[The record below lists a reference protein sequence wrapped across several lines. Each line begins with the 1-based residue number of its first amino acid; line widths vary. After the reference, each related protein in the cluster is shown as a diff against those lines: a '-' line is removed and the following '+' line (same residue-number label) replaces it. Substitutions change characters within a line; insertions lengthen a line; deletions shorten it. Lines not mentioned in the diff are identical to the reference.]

1 MLAYISRSHLDHI
14 RRNCFRIMSGPNRSF
29 NGPVHRLQTL
39 RSKNLMPSNADEDQ
53 YFVAAMVALAQQ
65 AVYADVQSRRTLFS
79 PRDVE
84 VRMITV
90 AEEEECFIVYSAVV
104 PAACV
109 EMFDAPSKA
118 PATTPDFT
126 IKHTRVPVWPVLGL
140 KERLGHVLGR
150 DIVGDFNEHGM
161 DTYEDELTPLPETPS
176 PKRRREVLS
185 EVLNVSFSED
195 RDANSPGTNDN
206 MPKRRRIMEGRV
218 GLVR

>member
-1 MLAYISRSHLDHI
+1 
-14 RRNCFRIMSGPNRSF
+14 MSGPNRSY
-29 NGPVHRLQTL
+29 NGPVHRLQAL
-39 RSKNLMPSNADEDQ
+39 RSKNLMPDNQDEDQ
-53 YFVAAMVALAQQ
+53 YFVAAIIALAQQ
-65 AVYADVQSRRTLFS
+65 AVYADVQARRTLFI

-84 VRMITV
+84 VRIITV
-90 AEEEECFIVYSAVV
+90 SEEEECFIVYSAIV

-109 EMFDAPSKA
+109 EKFDEPSKA
-118 PATTPDFT
+118 PPSEAKFD

-150 DIVGDFNEHGM
+150 ELVGDFNEHGM

-185 EVLNVSFSED
+185 EVLNASFSED
-195 RDANSPGTNDN
+195 RDATTPEAGGNIV
-206 MPKRRRIMEGRV
+206 KRRRLEEGRV